1 MSATVRPATDDDVAA
16 LGRLLRDC
24 VSDGASVGYL
34 ADVDTATTEA
44 FWRARL
50 ADPDALVM
58 VADLA
63 GDPGGVRPDG
73 QVVGTVTLLPATM
86 PNGRHRAEVSKLLVA
101 PAARGRGLARQL
113 LRALEA
119 EALQRGC
126 WLLLLDTQT
135 GSAAEGL
142 YAADGWVV
150 TGVLPDHAATPDGVL
165 RPTTF
170 MSKRLARPG
179 H

>member
-1 MSATVRPATDDDVAA
+1 MTATVRSATDDDVVA
-16 LGRLLRDC
+16 LGRLLADC
-24 VSDGASVGYL
+24 VRDGASVGYL
-34 ADVDTATTEA
+34 AEVDPATTEA

-50 ADPDALVM
+50 ADSDALVL
-58 VADLA
+58 VAD
-63 GDPGGVRPDG
+63 GEG

-101 PAARGRGLARQL
+101 PQARGRGVARQL
-113 LRALEA
+113 LRALEV
-119 EALQRGC
+119 EALHRGC

-142 YAADGWVV
+142 YAADGWAV

-170 MSKRLARPG
+170 MSKRLTRRG

>member
-1 MSATVRPATDDDVAA
+1 MSASVRPATGDDVGA
-16 LGRLLRDC
+16 LGRLLGDC
-24 VSDGASVGYL
+24 VRDGASVGYL
-34 ADVDTATTEA
+34 ADVDVATSEA

-50 ADPDALVM
+50 ADPDALVL
-58 VADLA
+58 VADL
-63 GDPGGVRPDG
+63 DDRVDG
-73 QVVGTVTLLPATM
+73 RVVGTVTLLPAPM

-142 YAADGWVV
+142 YAADGWAV
-150 TGVLPDHAATPDGVL
+150 TGMLPDHAATPDGVL